1 MQGERRVKLINA
13 KASPFGR
20 KVAIA
25 LIEKGIPFETVFDE
39 PWSDDS
45 CTPAYNPLE
54 QLPILIADDGEI
66 AFESTFILE
75 WIERRF
81 PSPPLLPADDDGILE
96 AKRLQVLAEGVMM
109 AAGSIVSELSRPN
122 PGTAWIERQKRK
134 VTGGIDAIERH
145 VRGREY
151 AVADRFGQADI
162 GIGCNLAMLTFL
174 AGDLDLRVAEIS
186 WRERHPD
193 LAAYVDRLE
202 ARPSF
207 QETRPRP
214 MGVDLGAVIG

>member
-1 MQGERRVKLINA
+1 MKLINA

-25 LIEKGIPFETVFDE
+25 LIEKGIAFETVFDE
-39 PWSDDS
+39 PWSDQT
-45 CTPAYNPLE
+45 CTPQYNPLE

-81 PSPPLLPADDDGILE
+81 PSPPLLPPNDDGILA
-96 AKRLQVLAEGVMM
+96 AKRLQLLAEGVMM
-109 AAGSIVSELSRPN
+109 AAGSIVSELSRPV

-134 VTGGIDAIERH
+134 VVGGIDAIERQ
-145 VRGREY
+145 VRGKDF
-151 AVADRFGQADI
+151 AIGNRFGQADI
-162 GIGCNLAMLTFL
+162 GIGCNLSMLTFL
-174 AGDLDLRVAEIS
+174 AADLDLRIAEIS
-186 WRERHPD
+186 WRENHPE
-193 LAAYVDRLE
+193 LAAYIDRLE

-207 QETRPRP
+207 RKTQPRS
-214 MGVDLGAVIG
+214 MAVDLTAVIG